1 LGFCWIYYK
10 KRFCGRMLSDGY
22 KVVLDQVAAKI
33 AKEVETKAPEMDKG
47 KLKEM
52 DKIVLD

>member
-1 LGFCWIYYK
+1 
-10 KRFCGRMLSDGY
+10 MLSDGY

-33 AKEVETKAPEMDKG
+33 AREVETKAPEMDKG